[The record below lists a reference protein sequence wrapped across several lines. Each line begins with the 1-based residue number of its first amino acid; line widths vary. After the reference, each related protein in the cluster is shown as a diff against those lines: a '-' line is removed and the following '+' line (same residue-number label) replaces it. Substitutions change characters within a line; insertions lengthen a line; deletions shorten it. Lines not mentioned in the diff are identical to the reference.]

1 MEKKSLN
8 ASQKMK
14 KTRIGEI
21 PVDWEILSLSKI
33 ANITTGKKDVNEG
46 NTNGIY
52 PFFTCSQKEYRI
64 DEYSFDT
71 EAVIV
76 AGNAYFNV
84 KYYIGKFDAYQ
95 RTYVIDGFK
104 NNLAKYVFYVLSK
117 DLKRLT
123 TNNQGSAVKYIKL
136 KDLTDFQFP
145 LPPINER
152 QKIIDVLTTID
163 SVIEKTQSVI
173 DQTQILKKGL
183 MQELFTRGIPGRHK
197 KFRKT
202 EIGEI
207 PEEWEVI
214 KLGELSIDGIN
225 NGIFK
230 KKHQYGRGVLLVNV
244 FDTYG
249 SLCVNPSTLDRVEA
263 SKEEII
269 KFGLIKGDLLFVRS
283 SLKYEGV
290 GQCCMVKLF
299 NEPMVYECHLMR
311 VRPNPKKVV
320 PLYLVYYCNST
331 KFRSDLFSNAKIQTM
346 TTLAQSDIASLYVP
360 LPTIEEQIKIS
371 SALENCDIKVN
382 ENNIL
387 KENLQNLK
395 SALMQVLLTGKVR
408 VK

>member
-207 PEEWEVI
+207 PREWEIQPVRELI
-214 KLGELSIDGIN
+214 SLCQYGLSKPLLSEPIGISILRMNNLIEGELNIEDI
-225 NGIFK
+225 K
-230 KKHQYGRGVLLVNV
+230 YAML
-244 FDTYG
+244 
-249 SLCVNPSTLDRVEA
+249 
-263 SKEEII
+263 SKEEEQEYLL
-269 KFGLIKGDLLFVRS
+269 KPGDLLFNRTNSRDLVGKVAIYRRGGKISFASYLLRLRVRS
-283 SLKYEGV
+283 NKTDPRWLNYYFNTNEIQKKLRNLATPGV
-290 GQCCMVKLF
+290 SQS
-299 NEPMVYECHLMR
+299 NI
-311 VRPNPKKVV
+311 
-320 PLYLVYYCNST
+320 
-331 KFRSDLFSNAKIQTM
+331 NAKVM
-346 TTLAQSDIASLYVP
+346 QSFKVRTPP
-360 LPTIEEQIKIS
+360 LKEQIEIADYIETINKRIKQ
-371 SALENCDIKVN
+371 ENIN
-382 ENNIL
+382 QEGL
-387 KENLQNLK
+387 KQFK
-395 SALMQVLLTGKVR
+395 SALMQVLLTGEAR
-408 VK
+408 VGI